1 MDQIWT
7 SILGFITQFVS
18 PDWGK
23 LIGLI
28 PLGLF
33 GLVGLYI
40 LWLMRKLF
48 TLGPTERGGRPADP
62 TPPDGIHMPGPSF
75 APIFGAVGMALV
87 VFGLVFRGA
96 ITALGL
102 VALVLALVYWLRE
115 GMRDYDHVEQT
126 AVILPA
132 VISDGP
138 PPGVHMPGPSFRPI
152 LGGLSMMVIMFG
164 LVFGLPLLAAG
175 VVMLVTT
182 LLGWLHDARTEYGL
196 VVEADQTGHPRNAPA
211 PHYPTGTLT
220 FFGVVVIAALL
231 VNYGIIPPAD
241 ANGGSAAASTGPT
254 ASDGAEPS
262 GGATGGGAGPSL
274 PAADVTIV
282 AQNIAY
288 VTTTATA
295 PAGKAFTIAFNNEDA
310 GTPHNVSIH
319 TGGAGGNQVFLG
331 KIVTGPIVEIYDV
344 PALPA
349 GSYTYVCSVHAN
361 MTGTLTVK

>member
-1 MDQIWT
+1 
-7 SILGFITQFVS
+7 V
-18 PDWGK
+18 
-23 LIGLI
+23 
-28 PLGLF
+28 
-33 GLVGLYI
+33 
-40 LWLMRKLF
+40 
-48 TLGPTERGGRPADP
+48 
-62 TPPDGIHMPGPSF
+62 IH
-75 APIFGAVGMALV
+75 
-87 VFGLVFRGA
+87 
-96 ITALGL
+96 
-102 VALVLALVYWLRE
+102 
-115 GMRDYDHVEQT
+115 
-126 AVILPA
+126 
-132 VISDGP
+132 DGP

-196 VVEADQTGHPRNAPA
+196 VEEADVTGHPRNAPA

-241 ANGGSAAASTGPT
+241 ANGGTASASTGPT
-254 ASDGAEPS
+254 AS
-262 GGATGGGAGPSL
+262 GGAAPSGAGPSL

-282 AQNIAY
+282 AQNITY
-288 VTTTATA
+288 VTATATA

-319 TGGAGGNQVFLG
+319 SGGASGNQVFLG

>member
-1 MDQIWT
+1 MDQIWS
-7 SILGFITQFVS
+7 SILSFITQFVS

-23 LIGLI
+23 LVGLI

-33 GLVGLYI
+33 ALVGLYI
-40 LWLMRKLF
+40 LWLMRKLA
-48 TLGPTERGGRPADP
+48 TIGPSERGGRPVASA
-62 TPPDGIHMPGPSF
+62 PPDGVHMPGGSL
-75 APIFGAVGMALV
+75 APFFGALGLALV

-96 ITALGL
+96 ITVIGL
-102 VALVLALVYWLRE
+102 VALILALIYWLRV
-115 GMRDYDHVEQT
+115 GMRDYDHIENT
-126 AVILPA
+126 AVSLPA
-132 VISDGP
+132 VIHDGP

-196 VVEADQTGHPRNAPA
+196 VEEADVTGHPRNAPA

-241 ANGGSAAASTGPT
+241 ANAGAAAASSAPT
-254 ASDGAEPS
+254 ASGAAGAPGGALPS
-262 GGATGGGAGPSL
+262 G

-282 AQNIAY
+282 AQNIQY
-288 VTTTATA
+288 TTTSASA
-295 PAGKAFTIAFNNEDA
+295 PAGKPFTIAFHNEDS

-319 TGGAGGNQVFLG
+319 TGGATGQQVFLG

>member
-7 SILGFITQFVS
+7 SLLAFISQFVS

-33 GLVGLYI
+33 GLVGLYV

-48 TLGPTERGGRPADP
+48 TLGPSERGGRPVAGA
-62 TPPDGIHMPGPSF
+62 PPAGVHMPGPSF
-75 APIFGAVGMALV
+75 APIFGAVGLALV

-102 VALVLALVYWLRE
+102 VALILALIYWLRE
-115 GMRDYDHVEQT
+115 GMRDYDHVEET
-126 AVILPA
+126 AVTLPA
-132 VISDGP
+132 LLHDGP

-152 LGGLSMMVIMFG
+152 LGGLSLMVVMFG

-196 VVEADQTGHPRNAPA
+196 VVEADETGHPRNAPA
-211 PHYPTGTLT
+211 PGYPTNTLT
-220 FFGVVVIAALL
+220 FFGVLVIAALL

-241 ANGGSAAASTGPT
+241 ANGAAATASAGPT
-254 ASDGAEPS
+254 ASGAAGAPGGAVPS
-262 GGATGGGAGPSL
+262 G

-282 AQNIAY
+282 AKNIQY
-288 VTTTATA
+288 TTTTATA
-295 PAGKAFTIAFNNEDA
+295 PAGKPFTIAFDNEDA

-319 TGGAGGNQVFLG
+319 TGGAGGQQDFLG

-344 PALPA
+344 PALAA

>member
-7 SILGFITQFVS
+7 SILAFITQFVS

-23 LIGLI
+23 LVGLI

-40 LWLMRKLF
+40 LWLMRKLA
-48 TLGPTERGGRPADP
+48 TIGPSERGGRPVAP
-62 TPPDGIHMPGPSF
+62 APPAGVHMPGGSR
-75 APIFGAVGMALV
+75 APFFGALGLALV

-96 ITALGL
+96 ITVIGL
-102 VALVLALVYWLRE
+102 VALILALIYWLRE
-115 GMRDYDHVEQT
+115 GMHDYDHIEDT
-126 AVILPA
+126 AVSLPA
-132 VISDGP
+132 MVHDGP

-182 LLGWLHDARTEYGL
+182 LLGWLHDARTEYSL
-196 VVEADQTGHPRNAPA
+196 VEEADRTGHPRNAPA
-211 PHYPTGTLT
+211 PHYPTGTLS

-241 ANGGSAAASTGPT
+241 ANGGAAGSSTAPT
-254 ASDGAEPS
+254 ASGAAGAPGGAVPS
-262 GGATGGGAGPSL
+262 GP
-274 PAADVTIV
+274 PADVTIV
-282 AQNIAY
+282 AQNIQY
-288 VTTTATA
+288 TTTSATA
-295 PAGKAFTIAFNNEDA
+295 PAGKPFTIAFDNKDS

-319 TGGAGGNQVFLG
+319 TGGAGGQQDFLG

>member
-1 MDQIWT
+1 MDQIWS

-23 LIGLI
+23 LVGLI

-33 GLVGLYI
+33 GLVGLYL
-40 LWLMRKLF
+40 LWLMRKLA
-48 TLGPTERGGRPADP
+48 TLGPTERGGHPLAPA
-62 TPPDGIHMPGPSF
+62 PPAGVHMPGGSL
-75 APIFGAVGMALV
+75 APIFGAVGLSLV
-87 VFGLVFRGA
+87 IFGLVFRGA

-102 VALVLALVYWLRE
+102 AVLILALIYWLRE
-115 GMRDYDHVEQT
+115 GMRDYDHVEDT
-126 AVILPA
+126 AVTLPA
-132 VISDGP
+132 VIHEGP
-138 PPGVHMPGPSFRPI
+138 PAGVHMPGPSFRPI
-152 LGGLSMMVIMFG
+152 MGGLSMMVVMFG
-164 LVFGLPLLAAG
+164 LVFGPALLAAG

-182 LLGWLHDARTEYGL
+182 LLGWLHDARTEYSL
-196 VVEADQTGHPRNAPA
+196 VEEADQTGHPRNAPA

-220 FFGVVVIAALL
+220 FFGVLVIAALL

-241 ANGGSAAASTGPT
+241 ANGGGAAASGAPT
-254 ASDGAEPS
+254 ASGAAGAPGGAVPS
-262 GGATGGGAGPSL
+262 GP
-274 PAADVTIV
+274 PADVRIV
-282 AQNIAY
+282 AQNIQY
-288 VTTTATA
+288 TTTTATA
-295 PAGKAFTIAFNNEDA
+295 PAGKPFTIAFDNQDA

-319 TGGAGGNQVFLG
+319 TGGTGGQQDFLG

>member
-1 MDQIWT
+1 MDQIWS
-7 SILGFITQFVS
+7 SILAFITQFVS

-23 LIGLI
+23 LVGLI

-33 GLVGLYI
+33 GLVALYI
-40 LWLMRKLF
+40 LWLMRKLA
-48 TLGPTERGGRPADP
+48 TIGPAERGGRPVDP
-62 TPPDGIHMPGPSF
+62 APPAGVHMPGGSL
-75 APIFGAVGMALV
+75 APFLGAVGLALV

-96 ITALGL
+96 ITAFGL
-102 VALVLALVYWLRE
+102 VALILALIYWLRQ
-115 GMRDYDHVEQT
+115 GMHDYDHIEDT
-126 AVILPA
+126 AVTLPA
-132 VISDGP
+132 VIHDGP
-138 PPGVHMPGPSFRPI
+138 PAGVHMPGPSFRPI
-152 LGGLSMMVIMFG
+152 LGGLSMMVVMFG
-164 LVFGLPLLAAG
+164 LVFGPPLLAAG

-211 PHYPTGTLT
+211 PGYPTNTLT
-220 FFGVVVIAALL
+220 FFGVLVIAALL

-241 ANGGSAAASTGPT
+241 ANGGAAAASGAPT
-254 ASDGAEPS
+254 ASGAASAP
-262 GGATGGGAGPSL
+262 GAGPSA

-282 AQNIAY
+282 AQNIQY
-288 VTTTATA
+288 TTTTASA
-295 PAGKAFTIAFNNEDA
+295 PAGKPFTIAFNNEDA

-319 TGGAGGNQVFLG
+319 TGGAGGQQVFLG
-331 KIVTGPIVEIYDV
+331 KIVTGPIIEIYDV

>member
-23 LIGLI
+23 VVGLI

-33 GLVGLYI
+33 GLVGLYL
-40 LWLMRKLF
+40 LWLMRKLA
-48 TLGPTERGGRPADP
+48 TIGPSERGGRPVAP
-62 TPPDGIHMPGPSF
+62 APPAGVHMPGGSL
-75 APIFGAVGMALV
+75 APFFGALGLALV

-96 ITALGL
+96 ITVIGL
-102 VALVLALVYWLRE
+102 VALILALIYWLRV
-115 GMRDYDHVEQT
+115 GMRDYDHVEET
-126 AVILPA
+126 AVTLPA
-132 VISDGP
+132 VIHDGP
-138 PPGVHMPGPSFRPI
+138 PAGVHMPGPSFRPI

-211 PHYPTGTLT
+211 PGYPTNTLT

-241 ANGGSAAASTGPT
+241 ANGGAASASTAPT
-254 ASDGAEPS
+254 ASGAGAGAGGAVPS
-262 GGATGGGAGPSL
+262 GP
-274 PAADVTIV
+274 PADVTIV

-288 VTTTATA
+288 TTTSATA
-295 PAGKAFTIAFNNEDA
+295 PAGKAFTIAFHNEDS

-319 TGGAGGNQVFLG
+319 TGGAGGQQVFLG
-331 KIVTGPIVEIYDV
+331 KIVTGPIVEVYDV

>member
-7 SILGFITQFVS
+7 SILGFISQLVS

-23 LIGLI
+23 LVGLI

-33 GLVGLYI
+33 GLVGLYL
-40 LWLMRKLF
+40 LWLTRKLA
-48 TLGPTERGGRPADP
+48 TLGPAERGGRPVAP
-62 TPPDGIHMPGPSF
+62 APPAGIHMPGGSL
-75 APIFGAVGMALV
+75 APIFGAVGLSLV
-87 VFGLVFRGA
+87 IFGLVFRGA

-102 VALVLALVYWLRE
+102 TALILALIYWLRE
-115 GMRDYDHVEQT
+115 GMRDYDHVEDT
-126 AVILPA
+126 AVSLPA
-132 VISDGP
+132 VIHDGP
-138 PPGVHMPGPSFRPI
+138 TAGVHMPGPSFRPI
-152 LGGLSMMVIMFG
+152 LGGLSMMVLMFG

-175 VVMLVTT
+175 IVMLVTT

-196 VVEADQTGHPRNAPA
+196 VVEADQTGHPRNAP
-211 PHYPTGTLT
+211 PPRYPAGTLT

-241 ANGGSAAASTGPT
+241 ANGAAAAASGAPT
-254 ASDGAEPS
+254 ASGAAPGGAAPS
-262 GGATGGGAGPSL
+262 G

-282 AQNIAY
+282 AKNIQYA
-288 VTTTATA
+288 TTTATA
-295 PAGKAFTIAFNNEDA
+295 PADKAFTIAFDNQDS

-319 TGGAGGNQVFLG
+319 TGAAGGQQVFLG

>member
-7 SILGFITQFVS
+7 SLLAFIGQFVS

-23 LIGLI
+23 VIGLI

-33 GLVGLYI
+33 GLVGLYV
-40 LWLMRKLF
+40 LWLMRKLAS
-48 TLGPTERGGRPADP
+48 LGPSERGGRPLAG
-62 TPPDGIHMPGPSF
+62 TPPAGVHMPGPSF
-75 APIFGAVGMALV
+75 APVFGAVGLALV
-87 VFGLVFRGA
+87 VFGLVFRGF

-102 VALVLALVYWLRE
+102 VALILALIYWLRE
-115 GMRDYDHVEQT
+115 GMRDYDHVEET
-126 AVILPA
+126 AVNVPA
-132 VISDGP
+132 VIHDGP

-164 LVFGLPLLAAG
+164 LVFGAPLLAAG

-211 PHYPTGTLT
+211 PGYPTNTLT
-220 FFGVVVIAALL
+220 FFGVLVIAALL

-241 ANGGSAAASTGPT
+241 ANAGAATASSGPT
-254 ASDGAEPS
+254 ASGAAGAPGGAVPS
-262 GGATGGGAGPSL
+262 G

-282 AQNIAY
+282 AQNIQY
-288 VTTTATA
+288 TTTTATA
-295 PAGKAFTIAFNNEDA
+295 SAGKPFTIAFDNRDA

-319 TGGAGGNQVFLG
+319 TGGAGGQQVFLG
-331 KIVTGPIVEIYDV
+331 KIVTGPIIEVYDV
-344 PALPA
+344 PALAA

>member
-1 MDQIWT
+1 MDQIWS
-7 SILGFITQFVS
+7 SILSFITQFVS

-23 LIGLI
+23 LVGLI

-40 LWLMRKLF
+40 LWLMRKLA
-48 TLGPTERGGRPADP
+48 TIGPSERGGRPVAP
-62 TPPDGIHMPGPSF
+62 APPAGVHMPGGSL
-75 APIFGAVGMALV
+75 APFLGAAGLALV

-96 ITALGL
+96 ITVIGLIALI
-102 VALVLALVYWLRE
+102 LALIYWLRE
-115 GMRDYDHVEQT
+115 GMRDYDHVEAT
-126 AVILPA
+126 AVTLPA
-132 VISDGP
+132 VIHEGP

-182 LLGWLHDARTEYGL
+182 LLGWLHDARTEYSL

-241 ANGGSAAASTGPT
+241 ANGGGATASGAPT
-254 ASDGAEPS
+254 AS
-262 GGATGGGAGPSL
+262 GGAGAPSGAV
-274 PAADVTIV
+274 PSGPPADVTIV
-282 AQNIAY
+282 AQNIQY
-288 VTTTATA
+288 TTTTASA
-295 PAGKAFTIAFNNEDA
+295 PAGKPFTIAFDNRDS

-319 TGGAGGNQVFLG
+319 TGGAGGQQVFLG

-344 PALPA
+344 PALAA

>member
-7 SILGFITQFVS
+7 SLLGFITQFVS

-40 LWLMRKLF
+40 LWLMRKLA
-48 TLGPTERGGRPADP
+48 TLGPSERGGRPVAG
-62 TPPDGIHMPGPSF
+62 TPPAGVHMPGPSF
-75 APIFGAVGMALV
+75 APVFAAVGVALV

-102 VALVLALVYWLRE
+102 VALVLALIYWLRE
-115 GMRDYDHVEQT
+115 GMRDYDHVELT
-126 AVILPA
+126 AVSVPA
-132 VISDGP
+132 VIHDGP

-211 PHYPTGTLT
+211 PGYPTNTLT
-220 FFGVVVIAALL
+220 FFGVLVIAALL

-241 ANGGSAAASTGPT
+241 ANAGAATASSGPT
-254 ASDGAEPS
+254 ASGAAGAPGGAVPS
-262 GGATGGGAGPSL
+262 G

-282 AQNIAY
+282 AQNIQY
-288 VTTTATA
+288 TTTTATA
-295 PAGKAFTIAFNNEDA
+295 PAGKPFTIAFDNQDA

-319 TGGAGGNQVFLG
+319 TGGAGGQQDFLG

-344 PALPA
+344 PALAA